1 MDAGLPFEQA
11 LERLEQIS
19 QALGQGGLKLEE
31 AIALYEEGIGLVKMC
46 QERLNA
52 AELKIEQLNAP
63 EQEVE
68 VEEEE
73 EENS

>member
-31 AIALYEEGIGLVKMC
+31 AIALYEEGIGLVKTC

-52 AELKIEQLNAP
+52 AELQIEQLNAS
-63 EQEVE
+63 EQETE
-68 VEEEE
+68 VEEETP
-73 EENS
+73 

>member
-31 AIALYEEGIGLVKMC
+31 AIALYEEGIGLVKTC

-52 AELKIEQLNAP
+52 AELQIEQLNAP
-63 EQEVE
+63 EQETE
-68 VEEEE
+68 VEEETP
-73 EENS
+73 

>member
-31 AIALYEEGIGLVKMC
+31 AIALYEEGIGLVKTC

-52 AELKIEQLNAP
+52 AELKIEQLNAA
-63 EQEVE
+63 EREAEVE
-68 VEEEE
+68 DEED
-73 EENS
+73 NP

>member
-31 AIALYEEGIGLVKMC
+31 AIALYEEGIGLVKTC

-52 AELKIEQLNAP
+52 AELQIEQLNAP
-63 EQEVE
+63 EQGTE
-68 VEEEE
+68 VEEETP
-73 EENS
+73 

>member
-31 AIALYEEGIGLVKMC
+31 AIALYEEGIGLVKTC
-46 QERLNA
+46 QQRLNA
-52 AELKIEQLNAP
+52 AELKISQLNTPAD
-63 EQEVE
+63 EETE
-68 VEEEE
+68 GEEEAP
-73 EENS
+73 

>member
-31 AIALYEEGIGLVKMC
+31 AIALYEEGIGLVKTC

-52 AELKIEQLNAP
+52 AELQIEQLNAA

-73 EENS
+73 ENP